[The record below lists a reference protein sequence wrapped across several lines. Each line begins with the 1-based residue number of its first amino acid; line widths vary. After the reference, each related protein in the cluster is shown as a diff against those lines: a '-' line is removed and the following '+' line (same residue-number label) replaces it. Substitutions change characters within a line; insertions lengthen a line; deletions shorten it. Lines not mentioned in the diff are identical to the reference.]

1 MRSAIEYLPVDRK
14 IERWFRPDE
23 GESGSSRL
31 RALGDQTPLIVDS
44 ESVPCGLSEIPRMV
58 GGPALSL
65 FLYNRLG
72 HAWGVKS
79 ERMSLI
85 YKCNKVSMINNPCVY
100 ATLQNSRRHS
110 VR

>member
-1 MRSAIEYLPVDRK
+1 VGSEGGLECGQRIILPVDRK

-31 RALGDQTPLIVDS
+31 RALGDQTPLIVNS
-44 ESVPCGLSEIPRMV
+44 ESVPYGLSEIPRMV

-72 HAWGVKS
+72 HYGGLNLK
-79 ERMSLI
+79 E
-85 YKCNKVSMINNPCVY
+85 
-100 ATLQNSRRHS
+100 
-110 VR
+110 